1 MQPVDPG
8 QFVRLPGRDVPC
20 GALVVGAGTALTP
33 AHLGD
38 LANQGVTEVMVYP
51 HPRVGVLSTGDEV
64 FAGSGALPPGRI
76 RDANRHSL
84 LALVRREGWVGV
96 DLGIVPDEADALAD
110 ALAGASWLDA
120 VITTGGVSVGDSDLV
135 RLVLA
140 RLSGNTMRWMQVA
153 IRPAKPLAFGRL
165 PPSGTPV
172 FGLPGNPVSSVVSY
186 ELFVRPALR
195 VFGGHTDLHRPVVP
209 AVSDSDLRRA
219 PDGKVHFV
227 RGQVGLDRQGQ
238 WRVRAETGQ
247 ESNQLHALAAANA
260 LIVVP
265 DGHGIV
271 AGELADVLLIDPG
284 RLANVAGPVLDVA
297 DFPRSRS
304 AAEAVSP

>member
-1 MQPVDPG
+1 MQRVDPG

-20 GALVVGAGTALTP
+20 GALVVAAGTALTP
-33 AHLGD
+33 THLGD
-38 LANQGVTEVMVYP
+38 LANQGVVEVMVYP
-51 HPRVGVLSTGDEV
+51 RPRVGVLSTGDEV

-76 RDANRHSL
+76 RDANRHSI
-84 LALVRREGWVGV
+84 LALIRREGWVGV
-96 DLGIVPDEADALAD
+96 DLWIVPDDAD
-110 ALAGASWLDA
+110 ALAGALAGASHLDA

-140 RLSGNTMRWMQVA
+140 RLSGDTMRWMQVA

-165 PPSGTPV
+165 ASSGTPV

-195 VFGGHTDLHRPVVP
+195 IFGGHADLHRPVVP
-209 AVSDSDLRRA
+209 AVSDGELRRA
-219 PDGKVHFV
+219 PDGKVHFL
-227 RGQVGLDRQGQ
+227 RGSVGLDRQGR

-260 LIVVP
+260 LIVMP
-265 DGHGIV
+265 DGYGSA
-271 AGELADVLLIDPG
+271 AGELVDVLLIDPG
-284 RLANVAGPVLDVA
+284 RLANVVGPTLDVA
-297 DFPRSRS
+297 GLRPSRS
-304 AAEAVSP
+304 AAETVSP